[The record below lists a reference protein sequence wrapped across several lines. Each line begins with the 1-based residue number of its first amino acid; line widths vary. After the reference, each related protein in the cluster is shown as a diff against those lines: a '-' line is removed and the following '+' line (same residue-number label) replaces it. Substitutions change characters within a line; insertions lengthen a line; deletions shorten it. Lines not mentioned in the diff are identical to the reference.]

1 MVSLNTVSP
10 LRGGDKVGV
19 VVGGGNV
26 RGMGWGVG
34 GSVRAWVMGT
44 G

>member
-1 MVSLNTVSP
+1 VNP

-26 RGMGWGVG
+26 KGWGG
-34 GSVRAWVMGT
+34 GVSVRTWVMET